1 MSEIKLIASSYCS
14 TVGATN
20 PVRKPDRLASSFQKR
35 TNEQKMS
42 HKYSQ
47 TVTTPVYDKELTSD
61 RREIVY
67 TLVVVGI
74 RKVISVNIA
83 YISLA

>member
-1 MSEIKLIASSYCS
+1 MDLV
-14 TVGATN
+14 VGNKVDCFLVLFNSWRHESCAQ
-20 PVRKPDRLASSFQKR
+20 ASSFQKR